1 MAEIDEL
8 RRTQLFGR
16 LNSSGMVSLQNR
28 DVRLFPM
35 DDSSLEELH
44 CNIVLMLGNVI
55 SSFPSS
61 SLQFLPCVPFPLF
74 NCFRVFYEC
83 DFEDRLPE
91 ALAMLLT
98 EITLPMSTLP

>member
-8 RRTQLFGR
+8 RRTQFGR

-28 DVRLFPM
+28 DVCLVPM

-55 SSFPSS
+55 SSFPSFCNFCLVFPS
-61 SLQFLPCVPFPLF
+61 PCSIVSGSFTMVTSKF
-74 NCFRVFYEC
+74 
-83 DFEDRLPE
+83 
-91 ALAMLLT
+91 
-98 EITLPMSTLP
+98 